1 MSNTHDYDIG
11 NAVGATFRADLNT
24 CLGDIQSLNSGSS
37 DPSTTVAYKI
47 WADTANNLLKIR
59 NSANNGWLVL
69 GSLTDAAHTNN
80 FGLATKASPD
90 FTGTVDS
97 AGDIV
102 MGGTGALKLPS
113 GTTIQRPTAAT
124 GQIRFNSSTTSFEGY
139 NGSAWGELANG
150 VPVGSVFNLAT
161 TTVPTGFLE
170 CNGAAISR
178 STYASLFATISTTW
192 GSGDGSSTF
201 NLPDLRGQFV
211 RGWDNSAGV
220 DSGRSFASSQSDQNK
235 SHNHS
240 ITDSGH
246 FHHAFR
252 SGNAGERQ
260 HNSNLSSS
268 NFPASGTGAGNLNE
282 AYNIAASSSE
292 SDVGRT
298 SSETTGITISND
310 GSTEVRVKNY
320 ALMYVIKF

>member
-11 NAVGATFRADLNT
+11 NAVGATFRSDLNT

-90 FTGTVDS
+90 FTGTIDS

-178 STYASLFATISTTW
+178 STYASLFAAISTTW
-192 GSGDGSSTF
+192 GVGDGSSTF

-235 SHNHS
+235 SHNHNV
-240 ITDSGH
+240 TDSGH
-246 FHHAFR
+246 FHHSFR
-252 SGNAGERQ
+252 SGNSGESRF
-260 HNSNLSSS
+260 NSTLTSS

-282 AYNIAASSSE
+282 AYNIVSKSDE
-292 SDVGRT
+292 PDVGKT
-298 SSETTGITISND
+298 SSETTGISISND
-310 GSTEVRVKNY
+310 GGTEVRVKNY